1 MRNTPDTSLQH
12 FLSET
17 HHGLGDTVKDALGPV
32 RSFYAAEMSR
42 PCAAQEKAQLHI
54 EHL

>member
-17 HHGLGDTVKDALGPV
+17 RHGLGDTVKDALGPSQV
-32 RSFYAAEMSR
+32 SM
-42 PCAAQEKAQLHI
+42 QLKYHAPVQ
-54 EHL
+54 HRKKT